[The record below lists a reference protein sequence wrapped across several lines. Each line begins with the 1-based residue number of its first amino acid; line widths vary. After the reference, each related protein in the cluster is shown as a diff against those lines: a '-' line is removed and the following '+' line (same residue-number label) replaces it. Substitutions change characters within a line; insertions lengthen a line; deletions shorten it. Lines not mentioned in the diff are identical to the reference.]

1 MEEVVDLESAQ
12 NRMISDFANAYSSLT
27 GLHVVDIRRRD
38 SPDFELTIAETGDR
52 FAVETTGLYQ
62 DTREA
67 MINYNKLRQWG
78 TFTGDFGRLA
88 STLQE
93 RLNAKAKASLNYEYH
108 GRIFLAIWV
117 GSLPFSH
124 ADDAGLLAREVHMPP
139 SRFDHVF
146 LVHRGIPPEES
157 ALTEIAADVVG

>member
-78 TFTGDFGRLA
+78 TFTGDLGRLA

-93 RLNAKAKASLNYEYH
+93 RLNAKAK
-108 GRIFLAIWV
+108 
-117 GSLPFSH
+117 GSQP
-124 ADDAGLLAREVHMPP
+124 
-139 SRFDHVF
+139 
-146 LVHRGIPPEES
+146 
-157 ALTEIAADVVG
+157 